1 MNTFLSVFVT
11 VISLGTIFGC
21 LGLLIWCTRDKM
33 GMEDGAPTGHSYDGI
48 TELNNPLP
56 KWWSYLFVFM
66 VVFALVYLALYP
78 GLGNYKGLLGWT
90 SSNQDV
96 RSLHEYDEAAVTA
109 REDGLFVQYDR
120 EMIKADEVYGAKF
133 RELIF
138 PAGFVP
144 KTEQD
149 LDANQFANL
158 EGPKK
163 RQKINALLQAHKDEN
178 YLPIAEIAKNEEVVK
193 VGQRLFLQSCAQC
206 HGSDARGGT
215 GFPNLTDNDWLYGG
229 APENI
234 RTTLMNGRQGL
245 MTPWGEML
253 GEDGVREVASYVL
266 SLSGRKVDALEAQKG
281 EPRFAVCAACHG
293 AEGKGNQAIGAANL
307 TDDIWLYGGSRAAVE
322 DTIRHGRHGVMPAWK
337 NILGEDK
344 IQLLSAYVYSLSQ
357 DK

>member
-33 GMEDGAPTGHSYDGI
+33 GMEDGAPTGHTYDGI
-48 TELNNPLP
+48 SELNNPLP

-66 VVFALVYLALYP
+66 IVFSLVYLALYP
-78 GLGNYKGLLGWT
+78 GLGNFKGLLGWS
-90 SSNQDV
+90 SSNQYV
-96 RSLHEYDEAAVTA
+96 RSLAEYNDAAKKA
-109 REDGLFVQYDR
+109 RTDDLFVQYDR
-120 EMIKADEVYGAKF
+120 EMIKADEVFGAKF

-138 PAGFVP
+138 PADYVP
-144 KTEQD
+144 LDVSGLDPKAQD
-149 LDANQFANL
+149 AAIL
-158 EGPKK
+158 
-163 RQKINALLQAHKDEN
+163 KDKQDH
-178 YLPIAEIAKNEEVVK
+178 YLPIEQIAKNDEVLK

-206 HGSDARGGT
+206 HGSNARGGN

-229 APENI
+229 ETANI
-234 RTTLMNGRQGL
+234 HATLMNGRQGV
-245 MTPWGEML
+245 MPAWGDAL
-253 GEDGVREVASYVL
+253 GEDGVKEVTSYVL
-266 SLSGRKVDALEAQKG
+266 SLSGRKVDAVEAQKG
-281 EPRFAVCAACHG
+281 QARFAVCAACHG
-293 AEGKGNQAIGAANL
+293 ADGKGNQIMGAPNL
-307 TDDIWLYGGSRAAVE
+307 TDDVWLYGGSTAAIE